1 MDRIRCLK
9 RRPLLAA
16 ALGLVLINSSLVRAD
31 DPGEQDSRA
40 LSALEQMGSYLRS
53 LTSYRLSASSNTD
66 QTLETGQTVEFHHQ
80 TELAVVQPNKLQLS
94 VENQGSKRDLTYNGK
109 TFTLYESRTGYFAS
123 GDAPENIDLLLDRL
137 HDHYDIQLP
146 LVDLFRWNTDTAKDV
161 GISSALYIGTDV
173 LAGETCTHYAYRQ
186 PDIDWQLW
194 IRQGS
199 KPLPCRLVITRR
211 DDADHPRHSVS
222 FHWDLNKPIG
232 AKTFEF
238 LPPAGAR
245 KVPLVELQ
253 PRSPSAPVQ
262 GAKP

>member
-1 MDRIRCLK
+1 MDRTRRINP
-9 RRPLLAA
+9 RPLLAA
-16 ALGLVLINSSLVRAD
+16 VLGLMLINSPVVRAD

-40 LSALEQMGSYLRS
+40 LTALEQMGTYLRS
-53 LTSYRLSASSNTD
+53 LTRFRLSAISSTD
-66 QTLETGQTVEFHHQ
+66 QVLETGQTVEFLHH
-80 TELAVVQPNKLQLS
+80 TELVVVQPNKLQLS
-94 VENQGSKRDLTYNGK
+94 VDNQGAKRDLTYDGK

-123 GDAPENIDLLLDRL
+123 GEAPKSIDLLLDKL

-146 LVDLFRWNTDTAKDV
+146 LVDLFRWNEATAKDV

-194 IRQGS
+194 VREGS

-222 FHWDLNKPIG
+222 FHWDLNKSIA

-238 LPPAGAR
+238 VPPASAR
-245 KVPLVELQ
+245 KVPLVELEPPSPATPAPGAQ
-253 PRSPSAPVQ
+253 P
-262 GAKP
+262 